1 MSVLLH
7 FSKLLQKAEPHLLE
21 IEPLNNGTCNYEDAV
36 TSSEITAYELL
47 NISNNRTKLNQPSF
61 FTAYNDNLKL
71 LLRNHQTLSYI
82 DKNKPLVF
90 GWKINNDTYTSTSLF
105 FEYFM
110 LNMMHATKQLSL
122 ALTKQIDD
130 TNAALK
136 DVKNTLLTNLAVLPE
151 WKTTRYVMPNLPV
164 VATASYL
171 KHLIYFTHAT
181 QALYLSH
188 EDKVNP
194 IALQTAI
201 EFYDKVWYRAPVYGQ
216 IAINH
221 LLLAKSLLHLHHAQN
236 VDMQE
241 EADKKYTILKEA
253 TELYNLVSKK
263 NCFLNSSLE
272 AIDVN
277 ELAEEDMRTL
287 ETVHYATGDYDLRQL
302 AQHRVID
309 LKVCKKTRRFGCK
322 CNQ

>member
-7 FSKLLQKAEPHLLE
+7 FSRLLKKAEPHLLE
-21 IEPLNNGTCNYEDAV
+21 IEPVNNGTCNYEDSIS
-36 TSSEITAYELL
+36 SSEISAYELL
-47 NISNNRTKLNQPSF
+47 NISNNRTKLNQPHF
-61 FTAYNDNLKL
+61 FSTYNENLKSL
-71 LLRNHQTLSYI
+71 LKKHKSLSYI

-90 GWKINNDTYTSTSLF
+90 SWKINNDTYTSTSLF

-130 TNAALK
+130 TNGTLK

-151 WKTTRYVMPNLPV
+151 WKTTKYVMPKLPV
-164 VATASYL
+164 VATELYL

-188 EDKVNP
+188 EDKLNP

-221 LLLAKSLLHLHHAQN
+221 LLLAKSLLHLHESQQT
-236 VDMQE
+236 DMQE
-241 EADKKYTILKEA
+241 EADKKYTILKES
-253 TELYNLVSKK
+253 TELFNLVSKK

-277 ELAEEDMRTL
+277 ELAEEDIRTL
-287 ETVHYATGDYDLRQL
+287 ETVHYATGEYDLRQL

-309 LKVCKKTRRFGCK
+309 LKVCPKTRRFGCK
-322 CNQ
+322 CNK